1 MKNIYIAVV
10 IVIFAIV
17 LGLSAF
23 VFFRLQSSKSEQGT
37 QVPEAVTQE
46 EEKQPQDQESTAG
59 AQEGA
64 AGEPVPPEIAS
75 PMPEVVPIPGSA
87 GEPAPVPP
95 KVAP

>member
-1 MKNIYIAVV
+1 MKNVYIAIV
-10 IVIFAIV
+10 IVAV
-17 LGLSAF
+17 VAVVALSA
-23 VFFRLQSSKSEQGT
+23 VFLRGRFSKSGQAT
-37 QVPEAVTQE
+37 QVPEAATQE

-87 GEPAPVPP
+87 GEPVPVPP